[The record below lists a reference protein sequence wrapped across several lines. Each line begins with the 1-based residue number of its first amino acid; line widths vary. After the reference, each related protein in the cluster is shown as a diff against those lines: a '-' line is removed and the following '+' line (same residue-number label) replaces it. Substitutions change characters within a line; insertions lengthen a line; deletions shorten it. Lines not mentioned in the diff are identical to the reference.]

1 MKYAFIRQQ
10 RAVHD
15 VKTLCR
21 VLRASRS
28 GYYAWCQRGPSARQR
43 EDARLLPEIQ
53 RVHQAHRGHSG
64 AVKTWRVLN
73 LQGVACG
80 KHQVARI
87 RRQHD
92 IVARRRRRFIVTT
105 QSRLTTWQAPNVL
118 QRCFV
123 TDRPDHVWAG
133 DVKHIE
139 TREGWLYLAILLD
152 LFSRQVV
159 GWSMGNRNDTPL
171 VLEALNMAVIRRRP
185 AARLIHHSDRGC
197 TYTGQT
203 YQARLR
209 TLRMTPSMSRKGD
222 CWDNAVAESFFA
234 TLELELIDQQVFAT
248 RLAAKTA
255 VFEFIEVFYNRQR
268 SHQSLAYRTPL
279 QVELKYRTGSYLTCP

>member
-10 RAVHD
+10 RAAHD

-28 GYYAWCQRGPSARQR
+28 GYYAWCKRGPSPRQQVD
-43 EDARLLPEIQ
+43 EKLLPEIR

-64 AVKTWRVLN
+64 ALKTWRVLN

-80 KHQVARI
+80 KHQVARL

-92 IVARRRRRFIVTT
+92 ILARRRRRFIVTT
-105 QSRLTTWQAPNVL
+105 QSRLTTWQAPNLL

-123 TDRPDHVWAG
+123 TDRPDRVWVG
-133 DVKHIE
+133 DVTHVE

-152 LFSRQVV
+152 LYSKQVV
-159 GWSMGNRNDTPL
+159 GWSMRHRNDTQL
-171 VLEALNMAVIRRRP
+171 LLEALNMAVLRRRP
-185 AARLIHHSDRGC
+185 APGLIHHSDRGR
-197 TYTGQT
+197 TYAGQA
-203 YQARLR
+203 YRARLSA
-209 TLRMTPSMSRKGD
+209 LRMTPSMSRKGD

-234 TLELELIDQQVFAT
+234 TLELELIEQRVFPT
-248 RLAAKTA
+248 RPAAKTA
-255 VFEFIEVFYNRQR
+255 IFEFIEVFYNRQR
-268 SHQSLAYRTPL
+268 AHQSLAYWTPL
-279 QVELKYRTGSYLTCP
+279 QVEQHYRAGS